1 MNEREAALAAKGW
14 STAANDDG
22 LIEMRG
28 PHEMS
33 VFFSQAHSDIP
44 AVYFRGYWERVYTS
58 DIMTPLAAAWRCFE
72 EGRHLQP
79 KPRRYRHG
87 LPKLEVKP

>member
-1 MNEREAALAAKGW
+1 MKRIDALTALGWTQAAD
-14 STAANDDG
+14 DDG

-33 VFFSQAHSDIP
+33 VFFSRGYSDIP
-44 AVYFRGYWERVYTS
+44 AVYFRGYWERVYTQ
-58 DIMTPLAAAWRCFE
+58 DILTPLDAAWRCFE

-79 KPRRYRHG
+79 KPRGYRHG
-87 LPKLEVKP
+87 LPKRSTT